1 MYIVVG
7 LGNPGKEYA
16 NTRHNTGF
24 MFIDKLADKYN
35 ISVSKAKFKA
45 LIGEG
50 IIEGKKVLLVKP
62 QTFMNLSGDSLIEV
76 VNFYKEDIDNIIVA
90 YDDIDLDVGKI
101 RVRSQGSAGTHNGM
115 KSVIANLATT
125 EIKRIRIGIGKPNI
139 ALVDYVLGNFSKA
152 DMETLDGALDDAVK
166 ALEIVLAKNIESAMQ
181 LYNTK

>member
-24 MFIDKLADKYN
+24 MFIDKLADKHK
-35 ISVSKAKFKA
+35 ISVTKEKFKA
-45 LIGEG
+45 LIGDG

-62 QTFMNLSGDSLIEV
+62 QTFMNLSGDSLIEI
-76 VNFYKEDIDNIIVA
+76 VNFYKEDVDNIIVA
-90 YDDIDLDVGKI
+90 YDDIDLEVGKL
-101 RVRSQGSAGTHNGM
+101 RLRSQGSAGTHNGM
-115 KSVIANLATT
+115 KSVIGNLGTT

-152 DMETLDGALDDAVK
+152 DKDTLEVALDDAVK
-166 ALEIVLAKNIESAMQ
+166 ALEITLAKNINSAMEI
-181 LYNTK
+181 YNGK

>member
-24 MFIDKLADKYN
+24 MFIDKLADKHN
-35 ISVSKAKFKA
+35 ISVTKEKFKA
-45 LIGEG
+45 LIGDG

-62 QTFMNLSGDSLIEV
+62 QTFMNLSGDSLIEI
-76 VNFYKEDIDNIIVA
+76 VNFYKEDVENIIVA
-90 YDDIDLDVGKI
+90 YDDIDLEVGKL
-101 RVRSQGSAGTHNGM
+101 RLRSQGSAGTHNGM
-115 KSVIANLATT
+115 KSVIGNLGTT

-152 DMETLDGALDDAVK
+152 DKDTLDVALDDAVK
-166 ALEIVLAKNIESAMQ
+166 ALEITLAKNINSAMEI
-181 LYNTK
+181 YNGK